1 MNNFKC
7 KLDELFKE
15 LNLSYNNIDLYYEAF
30 SHPSYANE
38 MGTNKHYERLEYLG
52 DAILDFL
59 VGEYLFKTRPD
70 MAEGQMTKLRA
81 EYVCESANEQYSN
94 SMNLGKLIL
103 FGVGAKK
110 ENLKIK
116 KSVLGNVFES
126 FLGALYLDH
135 NMDYV
140 RNVLEKW
147 VFPRIGNMKVQFFVD
162 YKTKLQ
168 QLVQQGGNEILDY
181 EVVSESGPDHNK
193 IFEVNAKINSNI
205 VGTGV
210 GHTKREAEQK
220 AAHEALLWFGV
231 KDLYN
236 E

>member
-15 LNLSYNNIDLYYEAF
+15 LNLSYNNLDLYYEAF
-30 SHPSYANE
+30 SHPSFANE
-38 MGTNKHYERLEYLG
+38 NGTNKHYERLEYLG

-70 MAEGQMTKLRA
+70 MQEGQMTKLRA
-81 EYVCESANEQYSN
+81 EYVCEQANSQYSN
-94 SMNLGKLIL
+94 SMNLGKLIMV
-103 FGVGAKK
+103 GVGAKK
-110 ENLKIK
+110 AHEEAN
-116 KSVLGNVFES
+116 KSVLGNVFEA

-140 RNVLEKW
+140 RSVLEKW

-168 QLVQQGGNEILDY
+168 EAMQAERGQSPTYMIVNET
-181 EVVSESGPDHNK
+181 GPAHNK
-193 IFEVNAKINSNI
+193 TFEALVKVDGIKLGRGIGKTKKDAEQEAAKNALEKLAKI
-205 VGTGV
+205 
-210 GHTKREAEQK
+210 
-220 AAHEALLWFGV
+220 
-231 KDLYN
+231 
-236 E
+236 

>member
-135 NMDYV
+135 DMDYV

-168 QLVQQGGNEILDY
+168 ETMQAERTQSPTYLIVNETGPAHDKTFEALVKVDDIKLGRGIGKTKKDAEQEAAKDAL
-181 EVVSESGPDHNK
+181 EK
-193 IFEVNAKINSNI
+193 LAKI
-205 VGTGV
+205 
-210 GHTKREAEQK
+210 
-220 AAHEALLWFGV
+220 
-231 KDLYN
+231 
-236 E
+236 

>member
-94 SMNLGKLIL
+94 SMNLGKMIL

-110 ENLKIK
+110 ENLQIK

-168 QLVQQGGNEILDY
+168 ETMQAERTQSPTYLIVNETGPAHDKTFEALVKVDDIKLGRGIGKTKKDAEQEAAKDAL
-181 EVVSESGPDHNK
+181 EK
-193 IFEVNAKINSNI
+193 LAKI
-205 VGTGV
+205 
-210 GHTKREAEQK
+210 
-220 AAHEALLWFGV
+220 
-231 KDLYN
+231 
-236 E
+236 